1 MEVRDNSA
9 QHKKMSETPVHKLVP
24 ALAVPST
31 ITMLIT
37 SLYNMA
43 DTFFVSQIGT
53 SATGAVGVIFSL
65 MSIIQAVGF
74 MLGMGCNSMV
84 SRHLGAQEQHK
95 ADITASVGFFTALL
109 FGSLLTVFGLMFRR
123 ELVYLLGASDTVAE
137 YAEIYATYIL
147 YSAPLMC
154 TCFVMNNVIRGE
166 GKAFLGTLAMTAG
179 GLLNMGMDPLFIFVF
194 DMGVAG
200 AGLATALSQTVSFCI
215 LLYMYVGGRSSI
227 QIKLKYACAN
237 LRVLP
242 GIVSVGFPSM
252 CRQSLASIA
261 SVLLNRAVREYGDTA
276 LAAMS
281 VVSRVTHFQGS
292 VMRGLGQG
300 CQPVIGYNYGAKNYA
315 RVTETLRFTVKA
327 CTVFMLAVGV
337 VSFAFAPSLIELFG
351 KGNAELVEIGTI
363 ALRINCIALPLGGLF
378 TAVGM
383 GLQSVGQSGRAAFVS
398 VCRQGVFF
406 IPLVLALPGQ
416 LGLLG
421 VQIAQPLSDAI
432 TFFVSLY
439 FYRKLNQE
447 MTAAAEKLS
456 TPNLA

>member
-65 MSIIQAVGF
+65 MSLIQAVGF
-74 MLGMGCNSMV
+74 MLGMGCNSLV
-84 SRHLGAQEQHK
+84 SRHLGAREQRD
-95 ADITASVGFFTALL
+95 ADVTASVGFFTALL
-109 FGSLLTVFGLMFRR
+109 FGLLFTIFGTVFRT
-123 ELVYLLGASDTVAE
+123 ELVYLLGASDSVAE
-137 YAEIYATYIL
+137 YAEVYAAYIL

-154 TCFVMNNVIRGE
+154 TCFLMNNVLRGE
-166 GKAFLGTLAMTAG
+166 GKAALGTLAMTVG
-179 GLLNMGMDPLFIFVF
+179 GLLNMGLDPVFIFIF

-200 AGLATALSQTVSFCI
+200 AGLATALSQTVSFCV
-215 LLYMYVGGRSSI
+215 LLFMYLSGRSSI
-227 QIKLKYACAN
+227 QIKLKYAWSN

-242 GIVSVGFPSM
+242 AIISVGMPSM
-252 CRQSLASIA
+252 CRQGLASIA
-261 SVLLNRAVREYGDTA
+261 SVLLNRAIREYGDTA

-281 VVSRVTHFQGS
+281 IVSRVTHFQGS

-315 RVTETLRFTVKA
+315 RVSETLRFTVRA
-327 CTVFMLAVGV
+327 CTVFMLVA
-337 VSFAFAPSLIELFG
+337 SAIMFACAPYVIALFRSGDPEL
-351 KGNAELVEIGTI
+351 ARIGTF
-363 ALRINCIALPLGGLF
+363 ALRVNCIAVPLGGLF
-378 TAVGM
+378 TTVSM
-383 GLQSVGQSGRAAFVS
+383 GLQSVGQSGRAALVS
-398 VCRQGVFF
+398 ICRQGIFF
-406 IPLVLALPGQ
+406 IPLVLVLPGY

-421 VQIAQPLSDAI
+421 AQIAQPVADAV
-432 TFFVSLY
+432 TFLVALY
-439 FYRKLNQE
+439 YYRKLNNE
-447 MTAAAEKLS
+447 MAATAEKLS
-456 TPNLA
+456 PPETV